1 MNLEQL
7 KEEASKDLP
16 IIDQEHLDQESY
28 KNQVLKPK
36 WLDYKT
42 RFELLLTRS
51 KGEYQRLYRTKW
63 EYYGGKADAKIYVA
77 KPFDLKVL
85 KTDLQMYINSDDEI
99 IEVEKKIAYYETV
112 VEFVDGVIKSI
123 DNRGWDIRNAQD
135 WKKFIAGGF

>member
-1 MNLEQL
+1 MNLDQL

-51 KGEYQRLYRTKW
+51 KGEYQRLYRIKW
-63 EYYGGKADAKIYVA
+63 EYYGGKADAKVYVA

-85 KTDLQMYINSDDEI
+85 KTDLHMYITSDEEI
-99 IEVEKKIAYYETV
+99 IKLSDKISYLEITV
-112 VEFVDGVIKSI
+112 KFIEGIIKSI
-123 DNRGWDIRNAQD
+123 DNRGWDTKNAIE
-135 WKKFIAGGF
+135 WKKFEAGMI

>member
-63 EYYGGKADAKIYVA
+63 EYYGGKADAKVYVA

-85 KTDLQMYINSDDEI
+85 KTDLHMYITSDEEI
-99 IEVEKKIAYYETV
+99 IKLSDKISYLETTV
-112 VEFVDGVIKSI
+112 KFIEGIIKSI
-123 DNRGWDIRNAQD
+123 DNRGWDTKNAIE
-135 WKKFIAGGF
+135 WKKFEAGMI